1 MTTDIANRL
10 FELRI
15 ERGYSKQKLA
25 DMLGL
30 SCQEISA
37 WERTPVS
44 PDADN
49 LILLSRLYEVTIEE
63 LLGTSKDKNRDEKQ
77 EPVTGTAAAKDKESV
92 PQTEPGAEQC
102 QEIKGAV
109 SAEAD
114 DEKKGKD
121 SRASARKRRGKK
133 ADRLEASDCRYLNER
148 HRREYEAVISARSW
162 PDYLR

>member
-10 FELRI
+10 FELRV
-15 ERGYSKQKLA
+15 ERGFSKQKLA

-63 LLGTSKDKNRDEKQ
+63 LLGTSEEKNRDEKQ
-77 EPVTGTAAAKDKESV
+77 EPVTGTAAVKDKGSAL
-92 PQTEPGAEQC
+92 QTEPEAEQC
-102 QEIKGAV
+102 QETKDVV
-109 SAEAD
+109 SEAG
-114 DEKKGKD
+114 DEKKVKS
-121 SRASARKRRGKK
+121 SRAGAGKRRKKK
-133 ADRLEASDCRYLNER
+133 AGRLEICDSRYLNER

-162 PDYLR
+162 PGHLR